1 MYVFLFAASLEAI
14 EKLGSDSGKTSA
26 VAGDSG
32 DLCFRPGC
40 CEFGIQIAKVKIKD
54 CGVA

>member
-32 DLCFRPGC
+32 DLCC
-40 CEFGIQIAKVKIKD
+40 KAWVL
-54 CGVA
+54 